1 MRLLFEFDF
10 PEAIGIIPD
19 LVNDYHFPFM
29 KERNFD
35 FVMVEDIT
43 YDYIPC
49 YTIEMRKKTDVKDYA
64 KSIFVIDKEEPFI

>member
-10 PEAIGIIPD
+10 PEAIGIISN
-19 LVNDYHFPFM
+19 LVNDYYFHFI
-29 KERNFD
+29 KEKNFD

-49 YTIEMRKKTDVKDYA
+49 YTIEMRKKDDVKDYA
-64 KSIFVIDKEEPFI
+64 KAYL